1 MKGSLKVIFLVGMVT
16 CLFLIYVHGQVM
28 LLHLSYEINARNHA
42 TNQKLEEYRRL
53 KFQVDQLKAPRILE
67 TKMKDLALDLI
78 PPKEIKVVRIP
89 QAPKAVAPAVAR
101 MSAHPLTERLNQFLG
116 RWISVAQA
124 KTDN

>member
-1 MKGSLKVIFLVGMVT
+1 MSLA
-16 CLFLIYVHGQVM
+16 YVHGQVM
-28 LLHLSYEINARNHA
+28 LLHLSYEINDRNSA
-42 TNQKLEEYRRL
+42 VTQKLEAYRRL

-67 TKMKDLALDLI
+67 TKMKDLQLDLI

-89 QAPKAVAPAVAR
+89 QLRGTTAPAVAR
-101 MSAHPLTERLNQFLG
+101 MTAQPLTERLNQFLG